1 MNYKE
6 MFEGMTTEEIG
17 DQISAMSD
25 EERELFWNRLFHE
38 CSEDER
44 VEAFAWALSLLTEEE
59 LDQLILMC
67 ADIIEDV
74 QARAAASA

>member
-25 EERELFWNRLFHE
+25 EERELFWNELFHE

-44 VEAFAWALSLLTEEE
+44 VEAFSWALSLLTEEE

>member
-25 EERELFWNRLFHE
+25 EERELFWEGIADLQ
-38 CSEDER
+38 EDER
-44 VEAFAWALSLLTEEE
+44 VEAFAWALNLLTEEE
-59 LDQLILMC
+59 LDQLFLKC
-67 ADIIEDV
+67 LDIIEAV
-74 QARAAASA
+74 QARTAASA

>member
-25 EERELFWNRLFHE
+25 EERELFWNELFHE

-44 VEAFAWALSLLTEEE
+44 VEAFSWALSLLTEEE

-74 QARAAASA
+74 QARTAVSA